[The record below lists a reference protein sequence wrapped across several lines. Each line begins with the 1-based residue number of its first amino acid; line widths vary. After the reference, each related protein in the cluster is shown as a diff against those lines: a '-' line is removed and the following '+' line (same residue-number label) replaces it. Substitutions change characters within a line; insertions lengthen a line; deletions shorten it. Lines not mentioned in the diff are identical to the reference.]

1 MKGHWGILNVYHKWK
16 ANLKRLYTAWFQP
29 NGIQQQK
36 RQHYGDSK
44 KLSGPQRLW
53 AQKGRMGR
61 VQRTFRAV
69 KPFYVKLL
77 WWIQLNIHLSKLIEQ
92 TTPRVDLNAKNE
104 PWVVMI
110 CHWRFINCNKHTL
123 WEGMLIMG
131 WEGRLCMCVES
142 GRVGTVLT
150 FWPILLWTKKYS
162 KNKVYDSRNKMSKK
176 KRVRCDVMDA
186 PPLPRH
192 WGQGNS
198 YGRAWGEVQSETKCA
213 WPAEAV
219 MEDLGSPG
227 QLDSTCTQSSEAE
240 LAPRRDPTC

>member
-53 AQKGRMGR
+53 AQKGWMGR

-77 WWIQLNIHLSKLIEQ
+77 WWIQFNIHLSKLTEH
-92 TTPRVDLNAKNE
+92 TTPRVDPNAKNE

-110 CHWRFINCNKHTL
+110 CHWRFINCNKYPL
-123 WEGMLIMG
+123 
-131 WEGRLCMCVES
+131 GRNVDN
-142 GRVGTVLT
+142 GVGGGAMYVCGEWACRNCAHFLANFAMNQKVL
-150 FWPILLWTKKYS
+150 KK
-162 KNKVYDSRNKMSKK
+162 
-176 KRVRCDVMDA
+176 
-186 PPLPRH
+186 
-192 WGQGNS
+192 
-198 YGRAWGEVQSETKCA
+198 
-213 WPAEAV
+213 
-219 MEDLGSPG
+219 
-227 QLDSTCTQSSEAE
+227 
-240 LAPRRDPTC
+240 